1 MPTTFLKRTEREQQR
16 LLDLEM
22 TDELSS
28 LSEKWNLGEYTS
40 HLTPE
45 LVYTLPRSADEKYEN
60 YREKKRDDGDE
71 DYVGG

>member
-1 MPTTFLKRTEREQQR
+1 
-16 LLDLEM
+16 M

-60 YREKKRDDGDE
+60 YREKKRDEGDE